1 MDEDNKKIPDGTEG
15 NDWIDQLLQEVKN
28 ENEGEASPKAPSQPL
43 HPSAPPVQRAAP
55 PQKELEPAPE
65 EEEPPRRRRPKRIR
79 VKRKGKLFSLLY
91 LAVAL
96 AACSFAAVFCLNAV
110 RDVLAISKPNQAIT
124 VTIPSGSDAK
134 AVGNLLKEDGIIQYP
149 FVFELVAKYENYVT
163 FQAGTHVLNSN
174 MDYMTLMKSMQKPK
188 KSRETVRVTIPEGLP
203 AAKIA
208 KILEENGVCDA
219 SDFLSALENTDFRFS
234 YESEIPDDSRIYR
247 RLEGYL
253 FPDTYEFYKN
263 DTALNVTEGVED
275 QPIVN
280 PYFTRRK
287 KPKLSTD
294 QYVEGILAGNIT
306 TLSQAITLIESNNP
320 AHYAQAQEII
330 ERCLPHAGK
339 SVRIGITGV
348 PGAGKSTFI
357 EAVGNM
363 VTSLRH
369 KLAVLAIDPSSERSG
384 GSILGDKTRMESI
397 SGNPDV
403 FIRPSPSAGSLG
415 GVARKTRETIV
426 LCEAAGFDVIFIET
440 VGVGQS
446 ETAVHS
452 MVDMFM
458 LLQISGAGDELQ
470 GIKRGIME
478 MADIMVIT
486 KADGENI
493 HKAELAKTQFQGALR
508 LFPLPE
514 SGWRPKVYTCSAV
527 AGTGLEEVWKGVE
540 EFLDHIEANGYFR
553 HNRNRQNKYWMYE
566 SINEV
571 LRNSFY
577 HDPAVESRIAE
588 YEQRVL
594 DDKIS
599 SFIAA
604 KELLDIYFKDLK

>member
-1 MDEDNKKIPDGTEG
+1 MSFTKINHYE
-15 NDWIDQLLQEVKN
+15 
-28 ENEGEASPKAPSQPL
+28 
-43 HPSAPPVQRAAP
+43 
-55 PQKELEPAPE
+55 KEYA
-65 EEEPPRRRRPKRIR
+65 
-79 VKRKGKLFSLLY
+79 
-91 LAVAL
+91 
-96 AACSFAAVFCLNAV
+96 
-110 RDVLAISKPNQAIT
+110 DM
-124 VTIPSGSDAK
+124 
-134 AVGNLLKEDGIIQYP
+134 
-149 FVFELVAKYENYVT
+149 
-163 FQAGTHVLNSN
+163 HH
-174 MDYMTLMKSMQKPK
+174 
-188 KSRETVRVTIPEGLP
+188 
-203 AAKIA
+203 
-208 KILEENGVCDA
+208 
-219 SDFLSALENTDFRFS
+219 
-234 YESEIPDDSRIYR
+234 
-247 RLEGYL
+247 
-253 FPDTYEFYKN
+253 
-263 DTALNVTEGVED
+263 DTALNVSEGVGD
-275 QPIVN
+275 QPIVS
-280 PYFTRRK
+280 PYFTRRRK
-287 KPKLSTD
+287 RALSTD
-294 QYVEGILAGNIT
+294 EYVEGILAGNIT
-306 TLSQAITLIESNNP
+306 TLSQAITLVESANP

-330 ERCLPHAGK
+330 ERCLPHAGH

-397 SGNPDV
+397 CHNPDV

-478 MADIMVIT
+478 MADTMVIT
-486 KADGENI
+486 KADGENVR
-493 HKAELAKTQFQGALR
+493 KAELARTQFQGALR

-540 EFLDHIEANGYFR
+540 EFLDHIHANGYFQ

-566 SINEV
+566 TINEA
-571 LRNSFY
+571 LRGSFY
-577 HDPAVESRIAE
+577 RDPAVEARIGE
-588 YEQRVL
+588 YEKRVL
-594 DDKIS
+594 EDRIS
-599 SFIAA
+599 SFVAA
-604 KELLDIYFKDLK
+604 KELLELYFKELK

>member
-1 MDEDNKKIPDGTEG
+1 MKFSEHWEHRHR
-15 NDWIDQLLQEVKN
+15 E
-28 ENEGEASPKAPSQPL
+28 ENEG
-43 HPSAPPVQRAAP
+43 
-55 PQKELEPAPE
+55 
-65 EEEPPRRRRPKRIR
+65 
-79 VKRKGKLFSLLY
+79 
-91 LAVAL
+91 
-96 AACSFAAVFCLNAV
+96 
-110 RDVLAISKPNQAIT
+110 
-124 VTIPSGSDAK
+124 
-134 AVGNLLKEDGIIQYP
+134 
-149 FVFELVAKYENYVT
+149 
-163 FQAGTHVLNSN
+163 
-174 MDYMTLMKSMQKPK
+174 
-188 KSRETVRVTIPEGLP
+188 
-203 AAKIA
+203 
-208 KILEENGVCDA
+208 
-219 SDFLSALENTDFRFS
+219 SALH
-234 YESEIPDDSRIYR
+234 
-247 RLEGYL
+247 
-253 FPDTYEFYKN
+253 
-263 DTALNVTEGVED
+263 VTEGVNG
-275 QPIVN
+275 QPSVN
-280 PYFTRRK
+280 PHFRRK
-287 KPKLSTD
+287 KRPALTTA
-294 QYVEGILAGNIT
+294 QYVEGILAGDIT
-306 TLSQAITLIESNNP
+306 VLSQAITLVESNLP
-320 AHYAQAQEII
+320 EHYEQAQEII
-330 ERCLPHAGK
+330 ERCLPRSGN

-357 EAVGNM
+357 EAIGNM
-363 VTSLRH
+363 VTSLGHR
-369 KLAVLAIDPSSERSG
+369 LAVLAIDPSSERSG

-397 SGNPDV
+397 SSNPDV

-426 LCEAAGFDVIFIET
+426 LCEAAGFDVVFIET

-508 LFPLPE
+508 LFPVPE

-527 AGTGLEEVWKGVE
+527 AATGLEEVWKGVE
-540 EFLDHIEANGYFR
+540 EFLDHIQANGYFR

-577 HDPAVESRIAE
+577 HDPAVEARVAE
-588 YEQRVL
+588 YEKRVL
-594 DDKIS
+594 EDKIS

>member
-1 MDEDNKKIPDGTEG
+1 MSFTKINHYE
-15 NDWIDQLLQEVKN
+15 
-28 ENEGEASPKAPSQPL
+28 
-43 HPSAPPVQRAAP
+43 
-55 PQKELEPAPE
+55 KEYA
-65 EEEPPRRRRPKRIR
+65 
-79 VKRKGKLFSLLY
+79 
-91 LAVAL
+91 
-96 AACSFAAVFCLNAV
+96 
-110 RDVLAISKPNQAIT
+110 D
-124 VTIPSGSDAK
+124 
-134 AVGNLLKEDGIIQYP
+134 
-149 FVFELVAKYENYVT
+149 
-163 FQAGTHVLNSN
+163 THH
-174 MDYMTLMKSMQKPK
+174 
-188 KSRETVRVTIPEGLP
+188 
-203 AAKIA
+203 
-208 KILEENGVCDA
+208 
-219 SDFLSALENTDFRFS
+219 
-234 YESEIPDDSRIYR
+234 
-247 RLEGYL
+247 
-253 FPDTYEFYKN
+253 
-263 DTALNVTEGVED
+263 DTALNVSEGVGD
-275 QPIVN
+275 QPIVS
-280 PYFTRRK
+280 PYFTRRRK
-287 KPKLSTD
+287 RALSTD
-294 QYVEGILAGNIT
+294 EYVEGILAGNIT
-306 TLSQAITLIESNNP
+306 TLSQAITLVESANP

-330 ERCLPHAGK
+330 ERCLPHAGH

-397 SGNPDV
+397 CHNPDV

-478 MADIMVIT
+478 MADTMVIT
-486 KADGENI
+486 KADGENVR
-493 HKAELAKTQFQGALR
+493 KAELARTQFQGALR

-540 EFLDHIEANGYFR
+540 EFLDHIHANGYFQ
-553 HNRNRQNKYWMYE
+553 HNRNRQNKYLMYE
-566 SINEV
+566 TINEA
-571 LRNSFY
+571 LRGSFY
-577 HDPAVESRIAE
+577 RDPAVEARIGE
-588 YEQRVL
+588 YEKRVL
-594 DDKIS
+594 EDRIS
-599 SFIAA
+599 SFVAA
-604 KELLDIYFKDLK
+604 KELLELYFKELK